1 MVTRRHSVDLVK
13 GFTLVELA
21 VMLAIIA
28 MLLLMAAPFAR
39 GWIDNNR
46 QMQIRHLLWEGVSQA
61 RALALR
67 NPNAVPVNLAT
78 DSAANPVVCLRF
90 TEDDELTVNLSR
102 SSPGKIGRCDTAS
115 VQRIWSVKLPHD
127 TLLRLTSSL
136 HPVTADAL
144 VSAKPFSCLALNA
157 RAQRLTRV
165 DQCTDSDLTLDQIAI
180 GFHAQDPLYVHLF

>member
-1 MVTRRHSVDLVK
+1 MVIRRHSIDSRK

-46 QMQIRHLLWEGVSQA
+46 QLQIRHLLWEGVSQA

-67 NPNAVPVNLAT
+67 NPNAVPANLSSVT
-78 DSAANPVVCLRF
+78 DSNAVVCLRF
-90 TEDDELTVNLSR
+90 GDDDQLSVNLSR
-102 SSPGKIGRCDTAS
+102 YSSGKSGGCDTSS
-115 VQRIWSVKLPHD
+115 VQRIWSVKLPHG

-136 HPVTADAL
+136 HPVTAETL
-144 VSAKPFSCLALNA
+144 ESAKPFGCLALNA

-165 DQCTDSDLTLDQIAI
+165 AQCDDTDLTLDQIAI